1 MANENLTAALT
12 SQTQFN
18 DALVAKLTEACA
30 KLATAAQKSEILD
43 ENNKIKAAL
52 MPFAL
57 SDLLTMKGPVD
68 LATAPET
75 IVTGVGTEGWIYVMS
90 ADATG
95 LTIDGITEVK
105 VGDWLWFIDGEWHR
119 LPFSL
124 GGAAVDLGP
133 LTARVTDLEAAF
145 VTLGENFAA
154 AKTAIDAI
162 VV

>member
-1 MANENLTAALT
+1 MNENLIAALT

-18 DALVAKLTEACA
+18 DALVAKLTAACA
-30 KLATAAQKSEILD
+30 KLGTAAQKSEILD

-105 VGDWLWFIDGEWHR
+105 VGDWLWFIDGKWHR

-133 LTARVTDLEAAF
+133 LTVRVTDLETAF
-145 VTLGENFAA
+145 VSLGQNFAA